1 MSTSISVNSKM
12 IGISKFPILDE
23 SVSLKSALDSMTKY
37 SIGVACFIDSNNKL
51 TGLLTDGDLR
61 RMILTKQSPLPS
73 LLITTA
79 IEFGTRS
86 PKTVL
91 EHEDLGLAIEMM
103 DRNEIWDLPVLNK
116 VGILVGLLN
125 RHNL

>member
-12 IGISKFPILDE
+12 IGIGKFPVLDE

-37 SIGVACFIDSNNKL
+37 SIGVACFINFNNKFI
-51 TGLLTDGDLR
+51 GLLTDGDLR
-61 RMILTKQSPLPS
+61 RLILTKQSPLPS

-79 IEFGTRS
+79 IEFGARS
-86 PKTVL
+86 PKTIL
-91 EHEDLGLAIEMM
+91 ENGDLGLAIEMM
-103 DRNEIWDLPVLNK
+103 DQNQIWDLPVLNK
-116 VGILVGLLN
+116 AGSLVGLLN

>member
-12 IGISKFPILDE
+12 MGIGKFPVLAE

-37 SIGVACFIDSNNKL
+37 SIGVACFIDSNNKF

-61 RMILTKQSPLPS
+61 RLILTKQSPLPS
-73 LLITTA
+73 LLITAA

-86 PKTVL
+86 PKTIL
-91 EHEDLGLAIEMM
+91 ENEDLGLAIGMM
-103 DRNEIWDLPVLNK
+103 DRNQIWDLPVLNK
-116 VGILVGLLN
+116 AGSLVGLLN